1 MTKKERLGSD
11 PFKESSL
18 DWIQDTREEKKEP
31 KEIKKQKPEEV
42 KPKNVKTSF
51 YILIDRRKEN
61 AFRSQWN

>member
-1 MTKKERLGSD
+1 MT
-11 PFKESSL
+11 
-18 DWIQDTREEKKEP
+18 KKEP